1 MRQLNKMKKIAAAL
15 LISLVLPGTLLVAQK
30 DENAND
36 KAGSVGFK
44 FLNLSY
50 GARGT
55 ALGGLAAQAEGPEA
69 MFWNPAGLT
78 NVTGI
83 GITAGQTQWFVETSY
98 NNFGFA
104 MPLAGGVIGA
114 SILSVDYGDMMRS
127 GWSGDD
133 EFIFDANQG
142 SFTASDR
149 ALQVSYAKNLSD
161 KFSIGG
167 TAKSVSETIDGISI
181 GGMGF
186 DIGTQFNVG
195 YKNIRLGAVISNF
208 GGDVTPVEVEEEPDV
223 SLPMTFQFG
232 IVGQAFGDANMG
244 LIAGLNVT
252 KFADAAQRFAFNGE
266 MTVAGM
272 AKIRGSYS
280 LGNTQAP
287 LSLGGGVKVAG
298 ISIDA
303 AFTSTKDFGSVTQ
316 FSLGYSL

>member
-1 MRQLNKMKKIAAAL
+1 MRQLYKIRKIATAL
-15 LISLVLPGTLLVAQK
+15 LIALVLPGTLLVAQK
-30 DENAND
+30 ENEND

-55 ALGGLAAQAEGPEA
+55 ALGGLAAQAEGAEA
-69 MFWNPAGLT
+69 MFWNPAGLA
-78 NVTGI
+78 NVTSI
-83 GITAGQTQWFVETSY
+83 GITAGQTQWLVETSY

-104 MPLAGGVIGA
+104 MPLAGGVFGA
-114 SILSVDYGDMMRS
+114 SLLSVDYGDLMRS
-127 GWSGDD
+127 GWAGDD
-133 EFIFDANQG
+133 EFIFEANQG
-142 SFTASDR
+142 TFSAQDM

-167 TAKSVSETIDGISI
+167 TAKKVSETIDGFEI

-208 GGDVTPVEVEEEPDV
+208 GGDISPVEKEEEPDV

-252 KFADAAQRFAFNGE
+252 KLADAAQRFSFNGE

-303 AFTSTKDFGSVTQ
+303 AFISTKDFGSVTQ
-316 FSLGYSL
+316 FSIGYSL